1 MIHRHR
7 KPSLK
12 APRRPTNE
20 FMQANRKHTLL
31 TSAAL
36 TALVIVSSAEWSH
49 AQTPASAPAEPYGAV
64 HAPGYPKVIMPGDY
78 PDPTII
84 RDGRDYY
91 MTHSAFEYTPGFL
104 IWHSTDLVNWRP
116 VVRALKQT
124 GSYAPDIAKV
134 NGKFY
139 IYYPAGGSNW
149 VLTAD
154 KITGPWTKPAN
165 VGVGWHIDPGYAVG
179 EDGKRYLFLSDGVR
193 VPLSDD
199 GLSAIGG
206 AKLVYSGWEYP
217 TNWVTE
223 CKCLE
228 APKVVRKGDYF
239 YLISAEGGTAGPA
252 TSHMVVVA
260 RSKSINGPWENSPYN
275 PLVHTYSADEQW
287 WSKGH
292 GTLIDDVNGNWWIV
306 YHAYEK
312 GLHTLGRQTLL
323 DPIDWTQD
331 GWPILAKTAHPL
343 PPGDGTVG
351 GMELSDNFSG
361 TSLGLQW
368 VAWRDYAG
376 IQLKDGSLFLN
387 AKGSGPA
394 DARLLLITATDAAYE
409 VQVEVTVPSGGR
421 GGLILFYNEKA
432 FAGIT
437 SDGKEFTLYRD
448 AANVTRQ
455 TNRFGGHFFLK
466 IVNRKNRCTF
476 LASADGKTWTSLLT
490 DVDVSGLQ
498 HNKFGGFLALRPGLM
513 AAGSSEVKFDH
524 FVYKNHDKD

>member
-1 MIHRHR
+1 MRTF
-7 KPSLK
+7 SLI
-12 APRRPTNE
+12 
-20 FMQANRKHTLL
+20 LL
-31 TSAAL
+31 TAFVML
-36 TALVIVSSAEWSH
+36 SSPAWSQD
-49 AQTPASAPAEPYGAV
+49 QTPASAPAEPYRAV
-64 HAPGYPKVIMPGDY
+64 HAPGYPKLIMPGDY
-78 PDPTII
+78 PDPTIL
-84 RDGRDYY
+84 REGRDYY

-116 VVRALKQT
+116 LVRALKQT
-124 GSYAPDIAKV
+124 GSYAPDLAKV
-134 NGKFY
+134 NGKFH
-139 IYYPAGGSNW
+139 IYYPANGNNW

-165 VGVGWHIDPGYAVG
+165 LGVERHIDPGYAVG
-179 EDGKRYLFLSDGVR
+179 EDGKRYLFLSDCVR
-193 VPLSDD
+193 APLSDD
-199 GLSAIGG
+199 GLSALGK
-206 AKLVYSGWEYP
+206 AELVYSGWEYP

-228 APKVVRKGDYF
+228 SPKVVRKGDYF

-292 GTLIDDVNGNWWIV
+292 GTLFDDVNGNWWIV
-306 YHAYEK
+306 YHAYGK
-312 GLHTLGRQTLL
+312 GQYTLGRQTLL
-323 DPIDWTQD
+323 DPVDWTQD

-361 TSLGLQW
+361 PSLGLQW

-376 IQLKDGSLFLN
+376 IQLKDGGLLLN
-387 AKGSGPA
+387 AKGSSPK
-394 DARLLLITATDAAYE
+394 DARLLLTTATDAAYE
-409 VQVEVTVPSGGR
+409 TQVEVTVPSGGS

-432 FAGIT
+432 FAGLT

-448 AANVTRQ
+448 AAKTTREP
-455 TNRFGGHFFLK
+455 NKLGSHFFLK
-466 IVNRKNRCTF
+466 IVNRQDRCAF

-498 HNKFGGFLALRPGLM
+498 HNKFKGFLALRPGLM
-513 AAGSSEVKFDH
+513 AAGSGEVSFNR
-524 FVYKNHDKD
+524 FVYKKVTSSDK